1 MAHDICADQQLLQ
14 LQDLRMTPTND
25 NTIDGRSVNTT
36 KNNDEKQ
43 SDDEQPQENYNCLLC
58 TESVTADDRTIECSR
73 CCTWH
78 HYICEGLAKKEIE
91 KYENDR
97 SLDYTC
103 STYRH
108 DQIGQ
113 TSTVNQQISNQDKTH
128 LSLTSNSISGVDIT
142 TLALPLKCVAVPNR
156 DGHLTKSNA
165 RQAQI
170 RQASSLNQRI
180 SNQGKSHLSLTSN
193 SISGVD
199 ITTLALPLKCVAV
212 PNRDGHLTKSNA
224 RQAQI
229 RQTSSLNQRISNQGK
244 SHLSL
249 TSNSISGVDTT
260 TLALPSKRVA
270 VPNRDGY
277 MTESNTRQVQIRQ
290 TSSLNQRISN
300 QGKTHLS
307 LTSNSISG
315 VDTTTLALPSKRVA
329 VPNLDG
335 HMTESNARQ
344 APTPEQLSLQQSNIT
359 NDTNTAI
366 DQNDNNY
373 INFDNSASGQIRT
386 SDQLKEMET
395 KLKQRE
401 KALSKKRE
409 RCKENGN

>member
-1 MAHDICADQQLLQ
+1 MTTQFTHTAAYTDVKIRNTMAHDICADQQLLQ

-156 DGHLTKSNA
+156 DSHLTKSNA
-165 RQAQI
+165 RQGSDKTSIIAQP
-170 RQASSLNQRI
+170 
-180 SNQGKSHLSLTSN
+180 K
-193 SISGVD
+193 
-199 ITTLALPLKCVAV
+199 
-212 PNRDGHLTKSNA
+212 
-224 RQAQI
+224 
-229 RQTSSLNQRISNQGK
+229 
-244 SHLSL
+244 
-249 TSNSISGVDTT
+249 
-260 TLALPSKRVA
+260 
-270 VPNRDGY
+270 
-277 MTESNTRQVQIRQ
+277 
-290 TSSLNQRISN
+290 
-300 QGKTHLS
+300 
-307 LTSNSISG
+307 
-315 VDTTTLALPSKRVA
+315 
-329 VPNLDG
+329 NL
-335 HMTESNARQ
+335 
-344 APTPEQLSLQQSNIT
+344 
-359 NDTNTAI
+359 
-366 DQNDNNY
+366 
-373 INFDNSASGQIRT
+373 
-386 SDQLKEMET
+386 
-395 KLKQRE
+395 
-401 KALSKKRE
+401 
-409 RCKENGN
+409 

>member
-1 MAHDICADQQLLQ
+1 MH
-14 LQDLRMTPTND
+14 
-25 NTIDGRSVNTT
+25 
-36 KNNDEKQ
+36 
-43 SDDEQPQENYNCLLC
+43 
-58 TESVTADDRTIECSR
+58 
-73 CCTWH
+73 
-78 HYICEGLAKKEIE
+78 AK
-91 KYENDR
+91 
-97 SLDYTC
+97 
-103 STYRH
+103 
-108 DQIGQ
+108 
-113 TSTVNQQISNQDKTH
+113 
-128 LSLTSNSISGVDIT
+128 
-142 TLALPLKCVAVPNR
+142 
-156 DGHLTKSNA
+156 
-165 RQAQI
+165 AQI
-170 RQASSLNQRI
+170 RQASSHNQRI

-315 VDTTTLALPSKRVA
+315 VDTTTLALPSK
-329 VPNLDG
+329 
-335 HMTESNARQ
+335 TCS
-344 APTPEQLSLQQSNIT
+344 SS
-359 NDTNTAI
+359 
-366 DQNDNNY
+366 
-373 INFDNSASGQIRT
+373 
-386 SDQLKEMET
+386 
-395 KLKQRE
+395 
-401 KALSKKRE
+401 
-409 RCKENGN
+409 